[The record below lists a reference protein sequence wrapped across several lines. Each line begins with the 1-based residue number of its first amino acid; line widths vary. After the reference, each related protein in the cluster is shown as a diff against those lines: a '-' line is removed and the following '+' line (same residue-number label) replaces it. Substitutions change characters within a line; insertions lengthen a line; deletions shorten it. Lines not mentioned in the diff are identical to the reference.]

1 MKYTLRKV
9 LTLLIVFSVL
19 FSTSIPI
26 QAADPT
32 GVLLPD
38 TDSKGFQALKMAVT
52 SVAST
57 APLQAFCEGWN
68 FTFSLDSE
76 SIDVYVPL
84 SVVNKN
90 GGSKTYTFALT
101 SEYSKDTTGIKGA
114 KSIRDLITG
123 STDKATFDRI
133 IKGGATAHANARIQK
148 YSYSVVNGKPVFK
161 ELGVFADIDN
171 EIAEY
176 DNNGKLIGGNF
187 TEFTSSFISNTKKL
201 YYNLEYTFKPQSVPA
216 PDPKV
221 NLTLPINNSTV
232 LQGTVVTFKGFGT
245 GVHHISGFVDGK
257 FMEEQANPNEDINE
271 QMRFETTVKLDEVRD
286 YTFQIKGRN
295 TANSTDAGS
304 KLAESAIHTIHVIK
318 PPANSGTIY
327 IKCLDIDTSK
337 EIPDTAQEVPGV
349 EFGKPKTITYTPVTA
364 YKVQGSYQTFSTSAP
379 DKSKMETATSQTV
392 TLSSTNKNAYVF
404 FWYKVDNTVPPVKP
418 PPKINYDPIAIIN
431 NPAVAYAGDDVLI
444 DGSRSYDTDGYVE
457 RWIWDVP
464 GTYLSDPNN
473 SWANELNNAE
483 QDIEKGTVWYPQ
495 IGVYGI
501 DLEVID
507 DGNCSGYDQSII
519 EIIEPKPEIN
529 VDVLADKMKEN
540 RKITLDTSKS
550 KSATRYPI
558 DWNLTA
564 WSIQPVNGTGATGDY
579 GVRLSNGTVY
589 KNVNGKAQLYNNG
602 SWTSTGL
609 DFNSVLK
616 GQKTVYFQARDSG
629 QYKITVSLTNTYVFN
644 SAVHYSNT
652 VDRTIT
658 VVEDLAPVA
667 DFSGSESNIR
677 EFENPIDRT
686 RQKYGVIPVICTS
699 TSPDGDPIG
708 KRIWSARYDSD
719 NDLAQGSGAA
729 AAFADETTIYPYT
742 GTDPFTSGIRLVV
755 DGEYDSTAEIWSY
768 EVGKFTE
775 ALQVYED
782 IPDSETVKELLVQ
795 SDYKS
800 SYVQGW

>member
-221 NLTLPINNSTV
+221 NLTLPINNSIV

-392 TLSSTNKNAYVF
+392 TLSSTNKNAYVY

-558 DWNLTA
+558 DWNLTT
-564 WSIQPVNGTGATGDY
+564 WSIQPINETGATGDY

-589 KNVNGKAQLYNNG
+589 KNVNGKAHLYNNG
-602 SWTSTGL
+602 TWTDTGL

-629 QYKITVSLTNTYVFN
+629 QYKITVSMTNTYVFN

>member
-1 MKYTLRKV
+1 MKITSRKI
-9 LTLLIVFSVL
+9 LSLICCIAILLAISL
-19 FSTSIPI
+19 
-26 QAADPT
+26 PT
-32 GVLLPD
+32 YAGVGSGILDLD
-38 TDSKGFQALKMAVT
+38 TDNTKHQALTMSVN

-57 APLQAFCEGWN
+57 APIQAFCVGWQ
-68 FTFSLDSE
+68 FEFSNPNE
-76 SIDVYVPL
+76 SISIDIELREV
-84 SVVNKN
+84 KTN
-90 GGSKTYTFALT
+90 GGSRTYIFPITT
-101 SEYSKDTTGIKGA
+101 GWTKESTGIKGGN
-114 KSIRDLITG
+114 SLRDMV
-123 STDKATFDRI
+123 SDKATFDRI
-133 IKGGATAHANARIQK
+133 IKDGFTVTANAIIRK
-148 YSYSVVNGKPVFK
+148 YSYSKGKFIP
-161 ELGVFADIDN
+161 LGTYAYSKSDIDS
-171 EIAEY
+171 
-176 DNNGKLIGGNF
+176 NF
-187 TEFTSSFISNTKKL
+187 SEFTSAFKTNTKDDYFDL
-201 YYNLEYTFKPQSVPA
+201 SLTLAPEPPVA
-216 PDPKV
+216 PDPRV

-245 GVHHISGFVDGK
+245 GIHHISGFVDGK
-257 FMEEQANPNEDINE
+257 FMEEQGNPSEDYND
-271 QMRFETTVKLDEVRD
+271 QMKFETIVKLDEVRD

-304 KLAESAIHTIHVIK
+304 KLAESAIHTVHVIK

-327 IKCLDIDTSK
+327 IKCLDIDTNK
-337 EIPDTAQEVPGV
+337 EIPDTAQEIPGV
-349 EFGKPKTITYTPVTA
+349 EYGKPKTVTYPPVTQ

-392 TLSSTNKNAYVF
+392 TLSSTNKNAYVY

-418 PPKINYDPIAIIN
+418 PQKINYDPIAIIN

-558 DWNLTA
+558 DWNLTT

-579 GVRLSNGTVY
+579 GVRLPNGTVY
-589 KNVNGKAQLYNNG
+589 KNVNGKAHLYNNG
-602 SWTSTGL
+602 TWTDTGL

-629 QYKITVSLTNTYVFN
+629 QYKITVSMTNTYVFN
-644 SAVHYSNT
+644 SADHYSNT

-658 VVEDLAPVA
+658 VVEDLAPVT

-677 EFENPIDRT
+677 EFENPIDKT
-686 RQKYGVIPVICTS
+686 QQKYGVIPVICTS

-729 AAFADETTIYPYT
+729 AAFADETNIYPYT
-742 GTDPFTSGIRLVV
+742 VPDPFTNGIRLVV

-782 IPDSETVKELLVQ
+782 IPDFETVKELLVQ